1 MKIAIIPARGG
12 SKRLPGKNIKILG
25 DKPLIAWTIEAAI
38 KSKVFDHVFVSTDN
52 EEIASIS
59 KEYGAE
65 VPFLRPAELASD
77 TATTNDVVTHLVDW
91 YEAENSNK
99 VSLVAI
105 LQPTSPLRNATHINE
120 AFVEMQGKN
129 AKAII
134 SVCELEHPIQ
144 FCNRLG
150 SGKSMAGFIKQED
163 MKRTQ
168 DLSPTYRLNGA
179 IYIFDR
185 NYVSRMDELYS
196 EGAFAYIMS
205 SRDSVDIDTKDD
217 FDLVKYQI
225 CSNSRETS
233 ELGNE

>member
-25 DKPLIAWTIEAAI
+25 DKPLIAWTIDAAI
-38 KSKVFDHVFVSTDN
+38 KSKVFDHVFVSTDS

-59 KEYGAE
+59 RKYGAE
-65 VPFLRPAELASD
+65 VPFLRPSELASD

-99 VSLVAI
+99 VSTIAI
-105 LQPTSPLRNATHINE
+105 LQPTSPLRNAIHING
-120 AFVEMQGKN
+120 AFAEMEEKN

-144 FCNRLG
+144 FCNQLA
-150 SGKSMAGFIKQED
+150 SDKSMAGFIKQED

-185 NYVSRMDELYS
+185 YYVGRMNELYS
-196 EGAFAYIMS
+196 EGTFAYIM
-205 SRDSVDIDTKDD
+205 DSKLSIDIDTQDD
-217 FDLVKYQI
+217 FDLATFFP
-225 CSNSRETS
+225 SNST
-233 ELGNE
+233 

>member
-12 SKRLPGKNIKILG
+12 SKRLPGKNIKILV

-38 KSKVFDHVFVSTDN
+38 NSKIFDHVFVSTDS

-59 KEYGAE
+59 REYGAE
-65 VPFLRPAELASD
+65 VPFLRPSELASD

-91 YEAENSNK
+91 YEAESSNK
-99 VSLVAI
+99 VSTIAI
-105 LQPTSPLRNATHINE
+105 LQPTSPLRNAAHINE
-120 AFVEMQGKN
+120 AFAEMQVKD

-144 FCNRLG
+144 FCNQLG
-150 SGKSMAGFIKQED
+150 SDKSMAGFIKQQD

-168 DLSPTYRLNGA
+168 DLFLTYRLNGA

-185 NYVSRMDELYS
+185 SYVEQMDKLYS
-196 EGAFAYIMS
+196 EGTFAYIMDPKFS
-205 SRDSVDIDTKDD
+205 IDIDTQDD
-217 FDLVKYQI
+217 FDLTKCLLI
-225 CSNSRETS
+225 NMCEC
-233 ELGNE
+233 